1 MESGLIRNSFRLRK
15 RILLSSFH
23 FLMLLLTMIVFL
35 KLSLT
40 FSKDFSSC
48 SLFSYPFLIE
58 CTCQSIWYSGS
69 HLWKWKTW
77 FPINPLFIL
86 QKPLK
91 SWLLLASYRPPL
103 CERDLGLLWT
113 WKSSWYN
120 ESGGFSVPWDKSG
133 IRDDCVIGYDFS
145 GRNKFE
151 SWIKKSISCIFVK
164 TITGNRFC
172 SKGLGIMLFVL
183 FKNDFCFL
191 FPDCIYDRG
200 FEDYLGYFFHLCWQ
214 E

>member
-1 MESGLIRNSFRLRK
+1 MCLPINLALR
-15 RILLSSFH
+15 
-23 FLMLLLTMIVFL
+23 
-35 KLSLT
+35 LT
-40 FSKDFSSC
+40 FMKMKNQVSYQ
-48 SLFSYPFLIE
+48 SLVHLAKASEIMTSFGFLS
-58 CTCQSIWYSGS
+58 T
-69 HLWKWKTW
+69 
-77 FPINPLFIL
+77 
-86 QKPLK
+86 
-91 SWLLLASYRPPL
+91 PL

-120 ESGGFSVPWDKSG
+120 ESRGFSVPWDKSG
-133 IRDDCVIGYDFS
+133 IRDDCVKGYDFS

-151 SWIKKSISCIFVK
+151 SWSKKSISCIFVK

>member
-1 MESGLIRNSFRLRK
+1 MLANQSGTPAHIYENEKPGF
-15 RILLSSFH
+15 LS
-23 FLMLLLTMIVFL
+23 IPC
-35 KLSLT
+35 
-40 FSKDFSSC
+40 SSC
-48 SLFSYPFLIE
+48 KSLWNHDFF
-58 CTCQSIWYSGS
+58 
-69 HLWKWKTW
+69 
-77 FPINPLFIL
+77 
-86 QKPLK
+86 
-91 SWLLLASYRPPL
+91 WLLIDPL

-113 WKSSWYN
+113 WKSSWHN
-120 ESGGFSVPWDKSG
+120 EAGGFSVPWDKSG

-151 SWIKKSISCIFVK
+151 SWSKKSISCIFVK
-164 TITGNRFC
+164 TIMRNRFC